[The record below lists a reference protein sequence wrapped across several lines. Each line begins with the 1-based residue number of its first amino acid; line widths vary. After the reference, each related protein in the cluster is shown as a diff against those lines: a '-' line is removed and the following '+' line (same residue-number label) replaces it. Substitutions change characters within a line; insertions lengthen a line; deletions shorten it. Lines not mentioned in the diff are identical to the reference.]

1 MVLGLFDSLREGLY
15 VVGIP
20 RKEALTLTEKYHYLK
35 GISTSAKCIGAYHEG
50 TLIAVVVWATPNW
63 ESVRSSVLGEEYKH
77 LVTEL
82 QRLVLTP
89 NCPYPASQIVS
100 RSIKVLNTER
110 GINGL
115 LPYKV
120 LISFADPSVGHHGGV
135 YQSMSWLY
143 CGTGGCMT
151 GIKRI
156 DPATGHVKTKR
167 IRGVLISN
175 EEALRRGWVIQEVE
189 KISKHRYIT
198 FVGTR
203 KEKKRYR
210 KMLKLE
216 VLPYPKP
223 DQDP

>member
-1 MVLGLFDSLREGLY
+1 MGLGLFDSLRDGLF
-15 VVGIP
+15 VVGIS

-35 GISTSAKCIGAYHEG
+35 GISTGAKCIGAYHEG
-50 TLIAVVVWATPNW
+50 TLIAVVVWCNPIS
-63 ESVRSSVLGEEYKH
+63 ERVRAQVLGEEHKH

-82 QRLVLTP
+82 QRLVLIP

-110 GINGL
+110 ERRGFI
-115 LPYKV
+115 PYRA
-120 LISFADPSVGHHGGV
+120 LISFADPRVGHHGGV

-143 CGTGGCMT
+143 CGSGGSRS
-151 GIKRI
+151 GIIRI
-156 DPATGHVKTKR
+156 DPATGHVN
-167 IRGVLISN
+167 ISN
-175 EEALRRGWVIQEVE
+175 EEALRRGWIIQEVE
-189 KISKHRYIT
+189 KVSKHRYVT
-198 FVGTR
+198 FVGSR

-223 DQDP
+223 DQGP